1 MPTIHRFPR
10 SVFVVSSLLVL
21 LATEALG
28 QSGRRAPKP
37 TQTPTTPQSE
47 TESKSKTD
55 ARQLKHKVSLIVGRE
70 VSSYRLL
77 SEDSIFSHFV
87 ARMSEFANVSVTD
100 VGELKRAEA
109 VKRARTESESVVV
122 LVQVDIDEFQ
132 AGTII
137 VNPQDMDVKVT
148 VFAPQTGQKK
158 FEGKVYY
165 KAVGGPMLRKDNWP
179 TGTPVRMT
187 TEAVGIEAAEQVRD
201 WLIIEEVTTK
211 GTKGTKDTRQ
221 KNQRK

>member
-1 MPTIHRFPR
+1 MTTFHRLRR

-21 LATEALG
+21 LATETPG

-37 TQTPTTPQSE
+37 PQTPVTTHQPE
-47 TESKSKTD
+47 TESRPKTD
-55 ARQLKHKVSLIVGRE
+55 GRELKHKVSLIVARE
-70 VSSYRLL
+70 LSSERLL
-77 SEDSIFSHFV
+77 SEEAIFANFV
-87 ARMSEFANVSVTD
+87 TRLNEFANVTVTD
-100 VGELKRAEA
+100 VGDLKRDQA
-109 VKRARTESESVVV
+109 VKRAKAEAEATVV
-122 LVQVDIDEFQ
+122 LVQFDIDEFQ

-137 VNPQDMDVKVT
+137 VNPQDMDVKVS

-165 KAVGGPMLRKDNWP
+165 KAVGGPMLRRDNWP

-201 WLIIEEVTTK
+201 WLIIE
-211 GTKGTKDTRQ
+211 DQ
-221 KNQRK
+221 KKKKQ